1 MHRWTV
7 RGVWRNVQPHGPVHR
22 NDAAVCPGLYK
33 SAHLYSSSNP
43 HGTRY
48 ITNANSIG
56 LTFAVVFVVPS
67 HPPSQRL
74 DIVRPCRLLADVA
87 CHHGITICAL
97 EVCCMQRLAPQTVY
111 YTPTLLCLHKVKN
124 SGRQA
129 TLACIARIAT
139 TPAFPKQFSRS
150 SRCYSCKE
158 SCPSSPFSHN
168 GGQSVIQGP
177 SLHTLAVCRSPL
189 SSGCLPCPASFA
201 VRYSTSAMKALGLIR
216 PAAASQ
222 D

>member
-1 MHRWTV
+1 MRE
-7 RGVWRNVQPHGPVHR
+7 RGQIETRDVQVDLNIP
-22 NDAAVCPGLYK
+22 
-33 SAHLYSSSNP
+33 
-43 HGTRY
+43 GTRY

-97 EVCCMQRLAPQTVY
+97 AVCCMQRLAPQTVY

-158 SCPSSPFSHN
+158 SCPSSPFSHKALLCIPSRSAAHR
-168 GGQSVIQGP
+168 SVLAA
-177 SLHTLAVCRSPL
+177 SLVQPL
-189 SSGCLPCPASFA
+189 SLFDTPH
-201 VRYSTSAMKALGLIR
+201 R
-216 PAAASQ
+216 P
-222 D
+222 